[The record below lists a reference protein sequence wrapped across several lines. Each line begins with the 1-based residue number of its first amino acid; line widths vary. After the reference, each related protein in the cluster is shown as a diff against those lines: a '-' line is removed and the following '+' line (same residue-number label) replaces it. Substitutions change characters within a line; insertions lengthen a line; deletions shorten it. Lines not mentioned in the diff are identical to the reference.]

1 MNEPP
6 TPRTHAT
13 RKADAPFGL
22 DLLVEKPAGE
32 AGHAGA
38 EREAKRRDLESLIG
52 GSWVNWV
59 GLISVTFCVP
69 FFLKISFDK
78 QMIRPPPPASLS
90 PPVGT
95 LLLYLGERPR
105 GRG

>member
-52 GSWVNWV
+52 GRWVKWV
-59 GLISVTFCVP
+59 GIILGPVCVA
-69 FFLKISFDK
+69 FFLKFFFFK
-78 QMIRPPPPASLS
+78 KKVRPPPPGRPS
-90 PPVGT
+90 PP
-95 LLLYLGERPR
+95 LGLFFFF
-105 GRG
+105 